1 MVPVLVDA
9 WYNIVATG
17 TKSVELKDNQV
28 EIGELKRLLTG
39 LDDADQEV
47 AIL

>member
-1 MVPVLVDA
+1 MVPVLVDS
-9 WYNIVATG
+9 WYNIVAAG
-17 TKSVELKDNQV
+17 SKSVELKDDQV

-39 LDDADQEV
+39 LGDADQEV